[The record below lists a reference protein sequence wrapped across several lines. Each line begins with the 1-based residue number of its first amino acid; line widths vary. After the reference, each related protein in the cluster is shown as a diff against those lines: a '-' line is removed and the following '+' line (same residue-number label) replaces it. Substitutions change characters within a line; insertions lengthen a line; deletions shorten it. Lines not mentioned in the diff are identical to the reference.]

1 MEPIVTDY
9 NALFFLYDS
18 ALREVNTKIEILNN
32 EFKSVHKYNPIEHI
46 KMRIKSMQSIMDKME
61 RKNIPYSFDNVM
73 ANIYDIAGIRV
84 ICSFT
89 SDIYKI
95 AKMLASQ
102 NDMNVLEIKDYIKNP
117 KPSGYRSLHMLVEVP
132 VFFSERMM
140 NLRVEIQIR
149 TIAMD
154 FWASLEHKM
163 HYKFKGNAPYH
174 IEKDLQDCAEII
186 SALDEKMLKINEE
199 INLI

>member
-46 KMRIKSMQSIMDKME
+46 KMRIKSMQSIMDKLE

-73 ANIYDIAGIRV
+73 ANINDIAGIRV

-149 TIAMD
+149 TIAMY

>member
-1 MEPIVTDY
+1 MEPIVSDY

-73 ANIYDIAGIRV
+73 ANISDIAGIRV

>member
-46 KMRIKSMQSIMDKME
+46 KMRIKSMQSIMDKLE

-73 ANIYDIAGIRV
+73 ANINDIAGIRV

>member
-46 KMRIKSMQSIMDKME
+46 KMRIKSMQSIMDKLE

-73 ANIYDIAGIRV
+73 ANINDIAGIRV
-84 ICSFT
+84 ICSVT

>member
-46 KMRIKSMQSIMDKME
+46 KMRIKSMQSIMDKLE

-73 ANIYDIAGIRV
+73 ANISDIAGIRV

>member
-46 KMRIKSMQSIMDKME
+46 KMRIKSMQSIMEKLE

-73 ANIYDIAGIRV
+73 ANINDIAGIRV

>member
-46 KMRIKSMQSIMDKME
+46 KMRIKSMQSIMDKLE

-73 ANIYDIAGIRV
+73 ANINDIAGIRV

-174 IEKDLQDCAEII
+174 IEKDVQDCAEII

>member
-46 KMRIKSMQSIMDKME
+46 KMRIKSMQSIMDKLE

-73 ANIYDIAGIRV
+73 ANINDIAGIRV

-132 VFFSERMM
+132 VFFSEGMM

>member
-46 KMRIKSMQSIMDKME
+46 KMRIKSMQSIMDKLE

-73 ANIYDIAGIRV
+73 ANINDIAGIRV

-140 NLRVEIQIR
+140 NLRMEIQIR